1 MEENHF
7 KIALVGPENSGKSS
21 LVNSIFGKNISEVSE
36 VGGTTKMPVKK
47 FWGKI
52 KIGKQKID
60 PDFAKITF
68 VDLGGLYSGE
78 KKSVIMVGSV
88 LEKTYEEID
97 NSDLIIHIVDGSTEL
112 FKSFEKLHH
121 LLKFRY
127 RKPIIVVIN
136 KCDLIDI
143 TKRDELQKYVE
154 GRLDNKVFF
163 TSSTT
168 YEGINELVKT
178 ITEILKR

>member
-1 MEENHF
+1 MEELQF

-52 KIGKQKID
+52 KIGKQKIN

-68 VDLGGLYSGE
+68 VDLGGLYAGE
-78 KKSVIMVGSV
+78 NRSVVMVGSV

-97 NSDLIIHIVDGSTEL
+97 DSDLIIHIIDGSTEL

-136 KCDLIDI
+136 KCDLIENS
-143 TKRDELQKYVE
+143 KREDLRKYVE
-154 GRLDNKVFF
+154 GRLENKVFF

-168 YEGINELVKT
+168 YEGIGELLSTV
-178 ITEILKR
+178 IEILRR